1 MRLTILGGIFV
12 FAACAE
18 RTELTPLPQVGQL
31 SSSAVQA
38 ISSGVSVLVRTDQWT
53 GTPLPLTEAIPLET
67 TIDNGSERS
76 LRLRYR
82 EFALVT
88 DKARR
93 RAALPPFDINGT
105 SPVAVGTAAVQK
117 SGAYPYACSRFFVA
131 PYLGPYYSGFT
142 PYPGPFAYDPLF
154 YSTYYPAFARIPL
167 PPGDMVQRALPEGV
181 LEPAG
186 RITGFLYFEGLESS
200 NTVRFVVDL
209 VDASTGTTFGSI
221 TIPFEVD

>member
-1 MRLTILGGIFV
+1 MRLTILLGIFV
-12 FAACAE
+12 FAGCSA
-18 RTELTPLPQVGQL
+18 RRELTPLPQVGQL
-31 SSSAVQA
+31 SSNAVQA
-38 ISSGVSVLVRTDQWT
+38 ISAGVSVLVRTDRWT
-53 GTPLPLTEAIPLET
+53 STPPPLTEAIPLET
-67 TIDNGSERS
+67 TIDNGNNRS

-88 DKARR
+88 DNARR

-105 SPVAVGTAAVQK
+105 EPVAVGTAAVQK
-117 SGAYPYACSRFFVA
+117 PRAYPYACSGFLVA
-131 PYLGPYYSGFT
+131 PYLRPYYSGLA
-142 PYPGPFAYDPLF
+142 PYPGPFLYDPLF

-167 PPGDMVQRALPEGV
+167 PTGDMVQRALPEGV

-186 RITGFLYFEGLESS
+186 RITGFLYFEGLESA

-221 TIPFEVD
+221 VIPFEVD